1 MESTHVRHASAS
13 RNAGRTRACGPCHR
27 RKVACDRSRPTCG
40 SCRRRRRKEPCEYEV
55 EPSQRTSSLTPTPTS
70 SGPAQNSPRPP
81 ETSTSRRVTSATLEN
96 ESLICFNS
104 GSVDTGVSFP
114 SGAPA
119 GAKLQISRTGSPPR
133 PGYLGPTSY
142 VGIYEEARDTVALPS
157 PQLLSR
163 TQRRTGFGPTTE
175 RQKTSLSDT
184 LLRTRR
190 NILQNLPSRHEAE
203 VLFDTH
209 FGPHDAWIRPL
220 ARRMLDSFFD
230 SFEGF
235 LSPNESNAQSLDLLG
250 DLISNNTAKYFSE
263 DEHDTEQ
270 WVDQFI
276 GANFRW
282 ESLGVLFVYWELGS
296 RKERPSCLKMDPVVQ
311 ENAAYR
317 RCVSDCLSLARA
329 ATTTGNTL
337 VVYLHYKHMIIDSV
351 FSGDASKS
359 DRNVLNTDR
368 EIISEGNRGS
378 THIVLTGPRHS
389 PLLLVSPRRDDSG
402 HDLPRLS
409 CRRLRAHRESY
420 SKSRV
425 RVSKAAVL
433 FHIQYGQSDCLFH
446 QPTASPEQEIRFDTA
461 AT

>member
-1 MESTHVRHASAS
+1 MESAHVGHASAS
-13 RNAGRTRACGPCHR
+13 RNAGRSRACGPCHR

-55 EPSQRTSSLTPTPTS
+55 EPSQHSSSLTPTPTS

-81 ETSTSRRVTSATLEN
+81 ESFTPRRATPATLQN
-96 ESLICFNS
+96 EPSTCFNS
-104 GSVDTGVSFP
+104 GSVDTRDSLT

-119 GAKLQISRTGSPPR
+119 GAKLQSSRTGSPPR
-133 PGYLGPTSY
+133 PGYLGPTSF
-142 VGIYEEARDTVALPS
+142 VGIYEEACDTVALPS

-163 TQRRTGFGPTTE
+163 TQRRNEFRETTE

-190 NILQNLPSRHEAE
+190 NVLENIPRRHQAK
-203 VLFDTH
+203 VLFDNH

-235 LSPNESNAQSLDLLG
+235 LGPNESNEQSLDLLG

-270 WVDQFI
+270 WVDQFT

-296 RKERPSCLKMDPVVQ
+296 RKERPPGLKMDPGVR

-317 RCVSDCLSLARA
+317 SCVSECLSLARA

-337 VVYLHYKHMIIDSV
+337 VVYLHYKRMIIDSV

-359 DRNVLNTDR
+359 ARNVLDTAP
-368 EIISEGNRGS
+368 EIISEVNKVS
-378 THIVLTGPRHS
+378 THILTGPRHS

-409 CRRLRAHRESY
+409 RRRLRAHREVY

-433 FHIQYGQSDCLFH
+433 FHFQYRQSDCLFH
-446 QPTASPEQEIRFDTA
+446 RPTASSEQEIRFDTA
-461 AT
+461 AA